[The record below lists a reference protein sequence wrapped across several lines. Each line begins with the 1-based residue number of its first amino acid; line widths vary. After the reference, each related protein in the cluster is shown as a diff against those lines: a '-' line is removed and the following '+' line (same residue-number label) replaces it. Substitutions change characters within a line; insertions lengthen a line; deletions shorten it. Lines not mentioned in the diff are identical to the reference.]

1 MVPTRVFLLIAFA
14 VLVAAARP
22 AHAQTDAPL
31 GGCTKW
37 LAESLDARNVEI
49 TRTTVLIKD
58 VHIDCNDVQLFA
70 DHAELFRDID
80 RIRATGNVVFVSGTS
95 RIAAERM
102 EFNTRTK
109 TGTFF
114 NASGIA
120 NLENRGVERSL
131 FGSQEPDAYFYGET
145 IEKLGPKT
153 YKISKGGF
161 TTCVQPTP
169 RWEMVATTVTLT
181 LEKRAVMTNMVLK
194 VKEVPLFYLPA
205 MYYPINKSDRAT
217 GFLLPIYSTSTIK
230 GQTISN
236 AFFWAINRS
245 QDATLYH
252 SFYSKTGQSFG
263 GDYRYVQSGASSGS
277 IQTSIL
283 REHAAEYDQ
292 PDGTTKTFDG
302 VKSFQIT
309 GALVQALPGK
319 LRLSASSNYFS
330 SLVAQQ
336 RYQQDVY
343 QATLRTRTFG
353 GNISGNWDAHSL
365 SATIDR
371 NEVFTNDTDSNV
383 VGSAP
388 KVVFSRAEK
397 SIGKLPLYWG
407 ATTEFASLIRTDKA
421 GEKFNERGLRRFDVS
436 PTLRF
441 PFTKLP
447 YLTFNSSLG
456 FRQTFWSESL
466 APDGLQVPESINR
479 HYFTMATTITGPVMT
494 RIWNTPRKTYAQKFK
509 HVIEP
514 SITLARVTPF
524 DNYDRIVKLES
535 HDYDVGRVTSIAYGI
550 NNRLYAKKESAREI
564 LSVAIGQSYHTD
576 QRAVDTDRQYQSSD
590 YKAGLKPTHFTPV
603 AMQVHVS
610 PTTVTDA
617 TFRTEYDTQVHALRS
632 LAANGGVAV
641 GWAVA
646 NAGWSLNRFIPELG
660 GSPSSA
666 AHYLNASTVVRKPG
680 NAFSGTYAFNYD
692 IKLNNFLNQRVM
704 VHYNSQCCGIAV
716 EYQKFNFGTRS
727 GTVGVPKDKRF
738 NLSFT
743 LAGIGTFSDLFGAFG
758 GPQGR

>member
-1 MVPTRVFLLIAFA
+1 MIPTRVLLLLAFA
-14 VLVAAARP
+14 VLVAAAGP
-22 AHAQTDAPL
+22 AHAQAPEL
-31 GGCTKW
+31 GGCSKKW
-37 LAESLDARNVEI
+37 DVRSDTGQTISGTHYLLVENVQIE
-49 TRTTVLIKD
+49 
-58 VHIDCNDVQLFA
+58 CNDIQLFA
-70 DHAELFRDID
+70 DRAELFTDID
-80 RIRATGNVVFVSGTS
+80 RLKASGSVVFVSGTS

-114 NASGIA
+114 TATGIA

-153 YKISKGGF
+153 YKITRGGF

-169 RWEMVATTVTLT
+169 RWEMVSTSVTLT

-194 VKEVPLFYLPA
+194 VKDVPLFYLPA

-230 GQTISN
+230 GQTLNN

-263 GDYRYVQSGASSGS
+263 GDYRYIQTGGSSGNFS
-277 IQTSIL
+277 TSVL
-283 REHAAEYDQ
+283 REHEAEYDQ
-292 PDGTTKTFDG
+292 PNGTTLIVAG
-302 VKSFQIT
+302 VKSYNVNGT
-309 GALVQALPGK
+309 LVQGLPGG
-319 LRLSASSNYFS
+319 LRASASANYFS

-336 RYQQDVY
+336 RYQQDVFA
-343 QATLRTRTFG
+343 ATNRTRTFG
-353 GNISGNWDAHSL
+353 GNISGNWGAHSI
-365 SATIDR
+365 SGTIDR

-397 SIGKLPLYWG
+397 SIGKMPLYWG
-407 ATTEFASLIRTDKA
+407 ASTEYATLIRTDKA
-421 GEKFNERGLRRFDVS
+421 GNKFNERGLTRIDIF

-456 FRQTFWSESL
+456 FRQTYWSESL
-466 APDGLQVPESINR
+466 DATGTRVPDSIQR
-479 HYFTMATTITGPVMT
+479 RYFTLSSTITGPVLT
-494 RIWNTPRKTYAQKFK
+494 RIWNTPRKSYAQKFK

-514 SITLARVTPF
+514 VLTLSRVTPIE
-524 DNYDRIVKLES
+524 NYDNIVKLDS
-535 HDYDVGRVTSIAYGI
+535 PDYVVGRVTSVAYGV
-550 NNRLYAKKESAREI
+550 NNRLYAKKESSREI
-564 LSVAIGQSYHTD
+564 LTVAITQSYYTD
-576 QRAVDTDRQYQSSD
+576 ENAAQVDRQYQSSD
-590 YKAGLKPTHFTPV
+590 YQAALKPSHFSPV

-632 LAANGGVAV
+632 LAANGGLAL

-646 NAGWSLNRFIPELG
+646 HAGWSLNRFIPELG

-666 AHYLNASTVVRKPG
+666 SHYLNASTVVRKPG

-692 IKLNNFLNQRVM
+692 IKTNDFLNQRIM
-704 VHYNSQCCGIAV
+704 LHYNSQCCGIAA
-716 EYQKFNFGTRS
+716 EFQKFNFGSR
-727 GTVGVPKDKRF
+727 
-738 NLSFT
+738 
-743 LAGIGTFSDLFGAFG
+743 
-758 GPQGR
+758 